1 MKPFR
6 KIFVFVFS
14 SLLLHSCFVSVTF
27 AQVKETTSTLVTE
40 KHFRVFKPDGKEAT
54 LDELFA
60 AMKDV
65 DVVFVGES
73 HDDPVAHYI
82 ELALLRGANE
92 RYGKSRSV
100 VLSLEMI
107 ERDVQIVVD
116 EYLAGLIT
124 EAQFIANSRAWK
136 NYQQDYRP
144 MVEYARENKLAVI
157 AANAPRRYVN
167 RVSRL
172 GRASL
177 DALSP
182 QAKSWLAPLP
192 YAEASKAYT
201 DKFVNLMNQNAGSN
215 PAHQITKDSPVL
227 SSQSLWDAT
236 MAFSIAEVFKT
247 KPNALVVQVNGS
259 FHSEEKLGIP
269 DHLLRYRSGTK
280 MLVVTVK
287 TDEGFPNFD
296 RDKLGRLGDFI
307 ILADPSLPRS
317 YK

>member
-1 MKPFR
+1 MRPISKIIILVLLFSLFHETVVSQTQMKENTPTQ
-6 KIFVFVFS
+6 IM
-14 SLLLHSCFVSVTF
+14 
-27 AQVKETTSTLVTE
+27 E
-40 KHFRVFKPDGKEAT
+40 KHFRIFKPDGKEAT

-60 AMKDV
+60 AMKNV

-73 HDDPVAHYI
+73 HDDPVAHYM
-82 ELALLRGANE
+82 ELAILRAANE
-92 RYGKSRSV
+92 RYGKTRPV
-100 VLSLEMI
+100 VLALEMI
-107 ERDVQIVVD
+107 ERDVQVVVD

-124 EAQFIANSRAWK
+124 ETHFTASSRAWK

-144 MVEYARENKLAVI
+144 MVEYAKENKLAVI
-157 AANAPRRYVN
+157 AANAPRRYIN

-177 DALSP
+177 NELSP
-182 QAKSWLAPLP
+182 QAKQWLAPLP

-201 DKFVNLMNQNAGSN
+201 DKFVNLMNQSGMSST
-215 PAHQITKDSPVL
+215 AHQITKDSPVL
-227 SSQSLWDAT
+227 ASQSLWDAT

-259 FHSEEKLGIP
+259 FHSEEKMGIP
-269 DHLLRYRSGTK
+269 DHLLNYRKGTK

-287 TDEGFPNFD
+287 PDSSFPSFD
-296 RDKLGRLGDFI
+296 VTKLGRLGDFV

-317 YK
+317 Y